1 MCELCMRNMQVSENF
16 ERFATF
22 SRASSV
28 FNSFFYFLRPFD
40 DKILQ
45 GDILINIYTFKG
57 STERL
62 QEHLNRTIWQFKDR
76 DCEILVS
83 QVRPNIIGS
92 SGWEK
97 SLKNQNGLLVKSNA
111 LSQHSQL
118 QTSIFSYATAWF
130 RTMCRRWIGWL
141 LARWVCTVGR

>member
-28 FNSFFYFLRPFD
+28 FISFFYFLRPFD

-57 STERL
+57 RP
-62 QEHLNRTIWQFKDR
+62 R
-76 DCEILVS
+76 DCKSTWTE
-83 QVRPNIIGS
+83 Q
-92 SGWEK
+92 SGNLKIATVKFSCRRSDQTLSDQAAER
-97 SLKNQNGLLVKSNA
+97 SLKNQNGLLMKSNA

-130 RTMCRRWIGWL
+130 RTMCRR
-141 LARWVCTVGR
+141 

>member
-28 FNSFFYFLRPFD
+28 FISFFYFLRPFD

-57 STERL
+57 RP
-62 QEHLNRTIWQFKDR
+62 R
-76 DCEILVS
+76 DCKSTWTEQSGNLKIATVKFFVS

-97 SLKNQNGLLVKSNA
+97 SLKNQNGLLMKSNA

-130 RTMCRRWIGWL
+130 RTMCRR
-141 LARWVCTVGR
+141 

>member
-1 MCELCMRNMQVSENF
+1 MLISVLWHSPVIKLGIKKYASFRKLWTL
-16 ERFATF
+16 RATF
-22 SRASSV
+22 SRASSK
-28 FNSFFYFLRPFD
+28 FSFYWKFFYFLRPFD

-45 GDILINIYTFKG
+45 GDILINIYTFKR

-76 DCEILVS
+76 DCEIFVS

-92 SGWEK
+92 SGWQK
-97 SLKNQNGLLVKSNA
+97 SLKNQNGLLMKSNA

-130 RTMCRRWIGWL
+130 RTMCRR
-141 LARWVCTVGR
+141 